1 MQKGFYSMVLK
12 SETEINC
19 EKCIH
24 KDVCYMLEICN
35 NIEEQIAEFGCE
47 HFIPVVDKSIILKI

>member
-1 MQKGFYSMVLK
+1 MVLK

-19 EKCIH
+19 KKCIH